1 MSSDE
6 SREGVCSTSP
16 ALSGSALIA
25 AADGEADETI
35 LAHVRSCPHCAA
47 QLAQIRTLQARL
59 TRRLYRLHC
68 PRSELLVDYCQGLL
82 DPYQRTTIT
91 HHLAVCP
98 HCATEVALL
107 ERGAPLADMVGY
119 GAFGRASVLLP

>member
-6 SREGVCSTSP
+6 SREHGCSAPP

-25 AADGEADETI
+25 AADGEADEAT
-35 LAHVRSCPHCAA
+35 LEHLRSCPHCAA
-47 QLAQIRTLQARL
+47 QLAQIRSLQARL

-82 DPYQRTTIT
+82 DPYQRTAIA
-91 HHLAVCP
+91 HHLAICP
-98 HCATEVALL
+98 HCANEVALL
-107 ERGAPLADMVGY
+107 ERGAPLAEVVGY
-119 GAFGRASVLLP
+119 GAFGRASVLVP